1 MIMKM
6 IKTILPVALLMLL
19 GLSCKKNALDIPP
32 PDQFGEEAVWSDPKL
47 IEAYHNELYTS
58 MIHGFQIN
66 SAFSKFTDE
75 AYNSLA
81 CCGGDLFKLNT
92 YNPDNVGSLGAT
104 VGDFWAQANGYLYN
118 WAFGFRYV
126 RKINVFLD
134 KMKTTTVL
142 LPNKAR
148 MIAEAKFLRAF
159 IYFNFIERFG
169 GVPIVEKVY
178 NLGDEEAF
186 KRNTFDECVAFIAK
200 DIAEAKPDLPARY
213 ASTNSNYGRATK
225 DACNALLSRTYLYA
239 ASPLFSPTK
248 SLQKWQKAA
257 DFADSLLNKGYT
269 LYPDYQKLF
278 ETKQNDPQDEIIFS
292 KGFSAS
298 NSHQNASHQLDR
310 RFEGYG
316 GWWGAGGPTG
326 NLIDDYEMTNGEAP
340 FLPNG
345 TVNPASGYDPQNPW
359 VNRDPRLDAT
369 VIHEGSVFNPGA
381 TPNAPQVFQMWV
393 AEDGA
398 TWGFDSYKKTGDN
411 PRPNTVLKKF
421 MPSQGPIGWA
431 VPRLEQWPFF
441 RLAEIYLNYAE
452 AKFELGDEAT
462 ARQYLNLVR
471 KRASVNMPDIP
482 ATVTGEAL
490 RKRIYNERRIELA
503 FEAHRFFDVR
513 RWGIAT
519 TTENAIIYAYDVFK
533 NTTTGVLRYQKV
545 NLLNKTGTFQA
556 YKSLLPIAQD
566 ELRRNPQL
574 TQTPGWP
581 Q

>member
-1 MIMKM
+1 MIMK
-6 IKTILPVALLMLL
+6 ILKTIIPVALLMLL
-19 GLSCKKNALDIPP
+19 GMSCKKNALDIPP

-47 IEAYHNELYTS
+47 IEAYHNELYSS

-66 SAFSKFTDE
+66 SMYSKYTDE

-92 YNPDNVGSLGAT
+92 YNPDNVGQLGAT
-104 VGDFWAQANGYLYN
+104 VNDFWAIGNGYLYN
-118 WAFGFRYV
+118 WSFGFRYV

-134 KMKTTTVL
+134 KMKTTTVV
-142 LPNKAR
+142 LPNKVR

-169 GVPIVEKVY
+169 GVPIVDKVY
-178 NLGDEEAF
+178 NLGEEEVF
-186 KRNTFDECVAFIAK
+186 KRNTFDECVTFIAK

-213 ASTNSNYGRATK
+213 PSTNSNYGRATR

-248 SLQKWQKAA
+248 STAKWQKAA
-257 DFADSLLNKGYT
+257 DAADSLLNSGYT

-278 ETKQNDPQDEIIFS
+278 ETKQGDPQDEVIFS

-298 NSHQNASHQLDR
+298 NFHQTPSHQMDR
-310 RFEGYG
+310 RFEANG

-326 NLIDDYEMTNGEAP
+326 NLVDDYEMTNGQAP
-340 FLPNG
+340 LLPDG

-359 VNRDPRLDAT
+359 TNRDPRLEAT

-381 TPNAPQVFQMWV
+381 TPNAPQAFQKWV

-411 PRPNTVLKKF
+411 PRTNTVLKKF

-431 VPRLEQWPFF
+431 VPRLEQWPYF

-462 ARQYLNLVR
+462 ARQYVNLVR

-519 TTENAIIYAYDVFK
+519 TTENTIIYGYDVFK
-533 NTTTGVLRYQKV
+533 NTTTGAIRYQKV

-574 TQTPGWP
+574 TQTTGWP